1 MMHCLFFVVFALVV
15 SSAEEI
21 LANEFHDPPLVKIDV
36 GEVMGTMKEA
46 STGKTVY
53 QYLGIPYAEPPI
65 GSLRFE
71 PPVPVARFQSTI
83 EAIALKPSCIQVFA
97 GIDVVKDYY
106 NTVSIRLCF

>member
-1 MMHCLFFVVFALVV
+1 MTYCLFFILFALVV
-15 SSAEEI
+15 SSARKI
-21 LANEFHDPPLVKIDV
+21 LVNEFRAPPLVTIDV

-71 PPVPVARFQSTI
+71 PPVPVGKFQSTI

-97 GIDVVKDYY
+97 GIDVIKDYN